1 MEETKSNNFSFTE
14 ENVKTINNE
23 LDDSNLSETKKKE
36 VKNYRKIKKNNVL
49 IVGDSMLNGNKESK
63 LSKTRHIRVQPF
75 RVKKLMISKKILM
88 IYYMK
93 IYKR

>member
-63 LSKTRHIRVQPF
+63 LSKTRHIPVQPF